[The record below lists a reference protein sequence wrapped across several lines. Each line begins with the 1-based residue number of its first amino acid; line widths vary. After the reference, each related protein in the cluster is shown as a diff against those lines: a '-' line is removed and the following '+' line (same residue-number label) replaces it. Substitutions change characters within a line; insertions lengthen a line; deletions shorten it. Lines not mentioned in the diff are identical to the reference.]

1 MSTNHE
7 VEIIKPK
14 KNKFDRKSGKEVT
27 KIRVAPYCRVSTD
40 SAEQLAS
47 YDSQVKY
54 YEQKIKE
61 IPNWELAKIYSDAGI
76 SGTSTTKRIGFQEM
90 IQDAKLGEFD
100 LIITKSISRFG
111 RNTKDVLE
119 YTRLLK
125 QYNIA
130 VFFEK
135 ENIHTLSMDGEMMM
149 TILTSLAQQESES
162 ISSNVKMGLKMKMRR
177 GELVGF
183 QGCLGYD
190 YDHETKVIV
199 INEEEA
205 EIVRYIFKRYN
216 EGMGAR
222 VIGKELVAKGY
233 KTKRGS
239 TKWGDST
246 IRGILKN
253 EKYMGDLL
261 LGKTFTVDPI
271 TKQRLDNM
279 GEEEQYYIKDH
290 HEPIIS
296 KEEFEKASKICK
308 KRNRNKN
315 TGRIERFSRQYT
327 FSSKIKC
334 GFCEGTVGRRAWNAG
349 TANKKVVWHCIK
361 SSKEGKKFCP
371 ESKGIHEEVI
381 EAAFVKVFNEMC
393 ANSRD
398 IIEEFITNVEQTLSN
413 STAKKELA
421 VINREFVKVEERIQ
435 KLVDLHLDGLLDRK
449 TYEDKFKVLKQ
460 ERNNIQAELNRLE
473 LSASD
478 EKDMKERLRDFR
490 KYFDVNKPL
499 KNFDSDVF
507 NAIVDHIVLGGID
520 DEGNK
525 DPHLLTF
532 IFKTGPKSKISMP
545 KPKRGSA
552 RSNIVE
558 KGEEVCSSLS
568 PDTRRSDN
576 SDDA

>member
-1 MSTNHE
+1 MKE
-7 VEIIKPK
+7 VEVIKAK
-14 KNKFDRKSGKEVT
+14 KTKFDRASGKEVT
-27 KIRVAPYCRVSTD
+27 KIKVAPYCRVSTD

-54 YEQKIKE
+54 YEQKIE
-61 IPNWELAKIYSDAGI
+61 ENDNWELAKVYSDAGI
-76 SGTSTTKRIGFQEM
+76 SGTSTTKRVGFQEM
-90 IQDAKLGEFD
+90 IKDAKLGDFD
-100 LIITKSISRFG
+100 LVITKSISRFG

-125 QYNIA
+125 QYNVA

-135 ENIHTLSMDGEMMM
+135 ENINTMSMDGEMMM

-162 ISSNVKMGLKMKMRR
+162 ISSNIKMGLKMKMKR

-190 YDHETKVIV
+190 YDKETKALV
-199 INEEEA
+199 INEAEA

-222 VIGKELVAKGY
+222 VIGQELVEKGY

-239 TKWGDST
+239 RQWGDST
-246 IRGILKN
+246 VRGILKN

-290 HEPIIS
+290 HKPIIS
-296 KEEFEKASKICK
+296 KKAFENAKKIRER
-308 KRNRNKN
+308 RNRNKQ
-315 TGRIERFSRQYT
+315 TGRIERYSRQYN

-334 GFCEGTVGRRAWNAG
+334 GFCDTTVGRRAWNAG
-349 TANKKVVWHCIK
+349 TKNKKVVWHCIK
-361 SSKEGKKFCP
+361 SSKKGKKHCP
-371 ESKGIHEEVI
+371 ESKGMHEEVI
-381 EAAFVKVFNEMC
+381 EAAFVNVFNEMC
-393 ANSRD
+393 ANSRE
-398 IIEEFITNVEQTLSN
+398 IIEEFVANVEQTLCA
-413 STAKKELA
+413 STARKELA
-421 VINREFVKVEERIQ
+421 QINREFIKVEGKIQ
-435 KLVDLHLDGLLDRK
+435 KLVDLHLDGLIDRA
-449 TYEDKFKVLKQ
+449 TYETKFKLLKQ
-460 ERNNIQAELNRLE
+460 ESENIQAELNRLE

-478 EKDMKERLRDFR
+478 EKEMKDRLRDFR
-490 KYFDVNKPL
+490 KYFDMNKPL
-499 KNFDSDVF
+499 KKFDAEVF

-520 DEGNK
+520 DKGNK

-545 KPKRGSA
+545 KPKRGS
-552 RSNIVE
+552 RMNKTE
-558 KGEEVCSSLS
+558 YKGEEVCSSSL
-568 PDTRRSDN
+568 DHTR
-576 SDDA
+576 

>member
-1 MSTNHE
+1 MNE
-7 VEIIKPK
+7 VEVIKAK
-14 KNKFDRKSGKEVT
+14 KTKFDRGSGKEVT
-27 KIRVAPYCRVSTD
+27 KIKVAPYCRVSTD

-54 YEQKIKE
+54 YEQKIKKNT
-61 IPNWELAKIYSDAGI
+61 NWKLAKVYSDAGI
-76 SGTSTTKRIGFQEM
+76 SGTSITKRIGFQEM
-90 IQDAKLGEFD
+90 IQDAKLGDFD
-100 LIITKSISRFG
+100 LVITKSISRFG

-125 QYNIA
+125 QYNVA

-135 ENIHTLSMDGEMMM
+135 ENINTMSMDGEMMM

-190 YDHETKVIV
+190 YDNERKALV
-199 INEEEA
+199 INEKEA
-205 EIVRYIFKRYN
+205 EIVQYIFKRYN
-216 EGMGAR
+216 EGLGAR

-239 TKWGDST
+239 SKWGDST

-290 HEPIIS
+290 HEPIIT
-296 KEEFEKASKICK
+296 KEAFENAKKIRG
-308 KRNRNKN
+308 KRNMNKN
-315 TGRIERFSRQYT
+315 TGRIERYSRQYT

-334 GFCEGTVGRRAWNAG
+334 GFCETTVGRRAWNAG
-349 TANKKVVWHCIK
+349 TKNKKVVWHCIK

-371 ESKGIHEEVI
+371 ESKGMHEEVI
-381 EAAFVKVFNEMC
+381 EAAFVNVFNEMC
-393 ANSRD
+393 SNSRD
-398 IIEEFITNVEQTLSN
+398 IIEEFISNVEKTLSN
-413 STAKKELA
+413 STARKELSA
-421 VINREFVKVEERIQ
+421 INRKSVKVEEKIQ

-449 TYEDKFKVLKQ
+449 TYEDKFKVLKK
-460 ERNNIQAELNRLE
+460 ERENLLTELNRLE

-478 EKDMKERLRDFR
+478 EKEMKDRLRDFK
-490 KYFDVNKPL
+490 KYFDINKPL
-499 KNFDSDVF
+499 KKFDADVF
-507 NAIVDHIVLGGID
+507 NAIVDHIILGGID

-545 KPKRGSA
+545 KPKRGVKKNRPA
-552 RSNIVE
+552 ENC
-558 KGEEVCSSLS
+558 EEVCSLS
-568 PDTRRSDN
+568 TVN
-576 SDDA
+576 TL